1 MLSVYLANTRHLLIF
16 VLFRIALPK
25 PSSPKILTKRYP
37 YWSACRIESV
47 MHVSALYVSK
57 KKCAKGKNSFF
68 QCSGNIFSLF
78 IPKVQ
83 LMQFFF
89 PLVEENL
96 PVATYLYKYNFKK
109 CLQCHVWVTNRIFPP

>member
-57 KKCAKGKNSFF
+57 KKNVLKGRILSF
-68 QCSGNIFSLF
+68 NVLVIFSPFLF
-78 IPKVQ
+78 QKCNSCN
-83 LMQFFF
+83 FFF
-89 PLVEENL
+89 LWWKKIYRWPL
-96 PVATYLYKYNFKK
+96 TF
-109 CLQCHVWVTNRIFPP
+109 TNII